1 VLKNEVEVANP
12 FIESGSKYR
21 DLLVAAMSSGDWA
34 QIVQAARVGN
44 SLQKYFAVKSQYL
57 VNPQGLEDA
66 SRQLFPNAQ
75 AKDLGNYG
83 HFLQWEAPDEV
94 NRELM
99 TFLA

>member
-1 VLKNEVEVANP
+1 
-12 FIESGSKYR
+12 
-21 DLLVAAMSSGDWA
+21 MSSGDW
-34 QIVQAARVGN
+34 VGY
-44 SLQKYFAVKSQYL
+44 SLLKNFAVKSQYL
-57 VNPQGLEDA
+57 VNPQNLEDA
-66 SRQLFPNAQ
+66 PRQLFPNAQ